1 MESEFQSASS
11 LGTGVSEESLFQNL
25 QESQASWVDHWNLA
39 MCQLGRVG
47 LGPPLWFHL
56 LPQLLVAFVC

>member
-1 MESEFQSASS
+1 MVNESLCS
-11 LGTGVSEESLFQNL
+11 LGTSVSGTPLFQTP

-39 MCQLGRVG
+39 TCQLGRVG
-47 LGPPLWFHL
+47 LRPPLQFHL